1 MKKTVMLCAVMLALV
16 AMVSCKNR
24 TQNENAPKGFLS
36 VTDFSSN
43 DIIVMGTYEEL
54 VAKMGEPVKCSNHIT
69 IIDEMN
75 SDTLTPIPGIY
86 YDGIS
91 YIRRGDSVQLHF
103 VDFRK
108 CGAELTLQAGG
119 GRPMKIDSNT
129 LCDDFYAYMDKY
141 VFPDGDSQT
150 LPDKEKMTFDAHYMT
165 EGMYY
170 ALEFVS
176 DTLDKHHFY
185 GIAPVFTP
193 QDKRL
198 WYIEFSAVDM
208 RGLYRN
214 R

>member
-1 MKKTVMLCAVMLALV
+1 MLCAVMLALV
-16 AMVSCKNR
+16 AMTACKSG

-43 DIIVMGTYEEL
+43 DIIVMGTYDEL
-54 VAKMGEPVKCSNHIT
+54 VAKMGEPVKYSNS
-69 IIDEMN
+69 IIIAKMN
-75 SDTLTPIPGIY
+75 CDTLTHIPGIF

-108 CGAELTLQAGG
+108 CGAELTLQTGG

-141 VFPDGDSQT
+141 VFPDGDCQT
-150 LPDKEKMTFDAHYMT
+150 LPDKEKMSFDAHYMT
-165 EGMYY
+165 EGMCY

-176 DTLDKHHFY
+176 DTLDKHYVHA
-185 GIAPVFTP
+185 IAPVFTP

-214 R
+214 K